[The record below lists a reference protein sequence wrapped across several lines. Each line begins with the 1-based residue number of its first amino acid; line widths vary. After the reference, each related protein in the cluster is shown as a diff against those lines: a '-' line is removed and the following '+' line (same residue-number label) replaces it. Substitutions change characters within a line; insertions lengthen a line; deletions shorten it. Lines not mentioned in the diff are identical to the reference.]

1 MQCPH
6 CGQVHPEEAR
16 FCHVTGRAMGE
27 VINCP
32 HCGQSHSVG
41 SKFCPFTGEDLVSA
55 PKARRRWF
63 VPALLSLF
71 TCILLVAVGAILIS
85 AGVIVNPL
93 RNVSLVSSSPF
104 VETIVTSAPSLEMR
118 LASPSLS
125 LSPVPIITP
134 SQTPSLITTPLPS
147 INWKQGK
154 IVFVLRQADGKH
166 ALYMMDL
173 ETGGEPQLIF
183 QPGGDD
189 VIYGPWLSSDSG
201 QVAFY
206 VLYGSVKVLDI
217 DNLDSPHPLSRC
229 SSPTFS
235 PDDSQIICHVRGES
249 YFPIIDV
256 QSGTTID
263 TLVHG
268 MSGAVLPAWS
278 PSGDDVA
285 FAVFEGQQTSI
296 WRMNISGGTPIPLAT
311 EAFENYA
318 PSWSP
323 DAKWIAYQSTL
334 TSEESEIWIMDREGG
349 QGQQITFTTGG
360 WSRGPAW
367 SPDGKWIA
375 FVSSQSGSIGADYGE
390 VFIISIVTGELQQIT
405 HTGGAVSDWR
415 VTWGP

>member
-1 MQCPH
+1 
-6 CGQVHPEEAR
+6 
-16 FCHVTGRAMGE
+16 
-27 VINCP
+27 
-32 HCGQSHSVG
+32 
-41 SKFCPFTGEDLVSA
+41 
-55 PKARRRWF
+55 
-63 VPALLSLF
+63 LSFF
-71 TCILLVAVGAILIS
+71 TCSLLAAVGAILLS
-85 AGVIVNPL
+85 AGVIGIPL
-93 RNVSLVSSSPF
+93 RNVGLVSSSPLA
-104 VETIVTSAPSLEMR
+104 ESIATSQPSPEMR
-118 LASPSLS
+118 LASPSFS
-125 LSPVPIITP
+125 LSPIPSITP
-134 SQTPSLITTPLPS
+134 LHTPSPTATPLPA
-147 INWKQGK
+147 ITWRQGK

-166 ALYMMDL
+166 TLYMMDL
-173 ETGGEPQLIF
+173 EMGGEPRLIF

-189 VIYGPWLSSDSG
+189 VIYGPWLSSDSS

-217 DNLDSPHPLSRC
+217 DNPDTPHSLSRC

-235 PDDSQIICHVRGES
+235 PDDSQIICHIRGES
-249 YFPIIDV
+249 YFPIVDI
-256 QSGTTID
+256 QSGTTIN

-323 DAKWIAYQSTL
+323 DGEWVAYQSTL
-334 TSEESEIWIMDREGG
+334 ASEESEIWIVDRGG
-349 QGQQITFTTGG
+349 EQRQQITFSSGN

-375 FVSSQSGSIGADYGE
+375 FVSSQAGSIGADYGE
-390 VFIISIVTGELQQIT
+390 VFAISLVTGEMQQIT